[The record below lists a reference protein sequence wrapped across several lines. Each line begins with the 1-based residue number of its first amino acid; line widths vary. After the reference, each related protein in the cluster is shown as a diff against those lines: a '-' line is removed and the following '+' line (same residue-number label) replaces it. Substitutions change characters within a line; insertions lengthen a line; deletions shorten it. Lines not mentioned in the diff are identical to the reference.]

1 MSQAHRSSIPEKEEP
16 MDTPDPHR
24 ISSRKKFDAFEQ
36 GITGGHHIGH
46 LPVYVHEIEGWT
58 FRRVPVWLQPGPHA
72 QRRHLVVEN
81 HQRGRG
87 DQQLQVLTS
96 SAEFQLLD
104 ASAAQATA
112 ECGYCCTRNC
122 RNRGRT
128 PQSSRFRHRNQ
139 CRNNRYR
146 ISTSVIG
153 DAKRAESEEQR
164 GAGADAAGG
173 KTATRQAAADL
184 RSQQHRAHNA
194 RAAKST
200 WSMTIA

>member
-1 MSQAHRSSIPEKEEP
+1 M
-16 MDTPDPHR
+16 
-24 ISSRKKFDAFEQ
+24 
-36 GITGGHHIGH
+36 
-46 LPVYVHEIEGWT
+46 
-58 FRRVPVWLQPGPHA
+58 PVWLQPGPHA
-72 QRRHLVVEN
+72 KRRHLVVEN
-81 HQRGRG
+81 HQRGHG

-96 SAEFQLLD
+96 SAEVRLLG

-139 CRNNRYR
+139 YR
-146 ISTSVIG
+146 ISTNLIG

-184 RSQQHRAHNA
+184 RSQQHRGHNA
-194 RAAKST
+194 CAAKST
-200 WSMTIA
+200 WPMTISRDRDRSKRARCSATCVGYLSSARS